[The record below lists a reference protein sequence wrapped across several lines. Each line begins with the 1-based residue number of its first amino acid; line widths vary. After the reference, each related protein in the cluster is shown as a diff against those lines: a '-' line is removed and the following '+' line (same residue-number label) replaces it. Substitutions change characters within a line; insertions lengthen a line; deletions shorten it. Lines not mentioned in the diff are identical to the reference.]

1 MAGKTHHVVHSP
13 SGGWNVRRGGAK
25 RASGHYTTKHE
36 AITAGRKMS
45 RNQRTEFLIHGLNG
59 KIQSSDSHGHDPHPP
74 KG

>member
-1 MAGKTHHVVHSP
+1 MARKTHHVVYSP
-13 SGGWNVRRGGAK
+13 SGGWNVKRGGAK
-25 RASGHYTTKHE
+25 RISGHYATKQE
-36 AITAGRKMS
+36 AITAGRQMS